1 MDRRL
6 LLCLL
11 PVAPAVLLSACC
23 SEQESALDACRERD
37 AEMRRNM
44 THVQEALDDLEKA
57 LDAFQTTDWRV
68 ALSRVKSSTGDLRK
82 AVTNMSDEMGS

>member
-1 MDRRL
+1 
-6 LLCLL
+6 
-11 PVAPAVLLSACC
+11 
-23 SEQESALDACRERD
+23 
-37 AEMRRNM
+37 M

-57 LDAFQTTDWRV
+57 LDAFQTTDWRE